1 MPLNSCRSKTIIVF
15 INTYAAYLP
24 LSNIGTMSVCP
35 DDLEMQDLQDM
46 LNIPDSPRAET
57 PSAEMSHSLFAIPD
71 SSSSSPTLSNT
82 DSSSSSP
89 TPSNTDSSPVI
100 TLHIFTY
107 ANYLGTPPS

>member
-57 PSAEMSHSLFAIPD
+57 PSAEMSHSLFAIPY
-71 SSSSSPTLSNT
+71 S
-82 DSSSSSP
+82 SSSSSP
-89 TPSNTDSSPVI
+89 TPSNTNSSPVI
-100 TLHIFTY
+100 TSGIFTY
-107 ANYLGTPPS
+107 ADYLGTPPSPSLDSTSI